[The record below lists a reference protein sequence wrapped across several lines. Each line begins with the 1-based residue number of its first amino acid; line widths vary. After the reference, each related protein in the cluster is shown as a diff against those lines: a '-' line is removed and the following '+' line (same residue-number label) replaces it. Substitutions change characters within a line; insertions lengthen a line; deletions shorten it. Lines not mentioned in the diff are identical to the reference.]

1 MNITDL
7 ILFIDVMRHGSFAA
21 VARDRDIDPSS
32 VSRAIANLEAE
43 LGARLFQRTTR
54 RLAPTEAG
62 RIYFERIEPLINEL
76 ERAKDEA
83 KDVSAQPVGT
93 LRMTT
98 SVSFGQACILP
109 LLPELFRR
117 YPTLQIELLLTDA
130 NLDLIEER
138 IDLAIR
144 LGPRPD
150 VLYIGKKLFDTYYS
164 VVASPSYI
172 QQIGP
177 VLKPSDLIDHKCLLF
192 ALPNYRSKWKF
203 RDKKGVIEE
212 IPVKGH
218 LIISNALALRQAALD
233 SLGPALLANWLIDID
248 LKNGTLVNLFPDYC
262 ITATDFNTAAWLLY
276 PSHSYLPL
284 KVRVVINFLSTSF
297 QCRC

>member
-1 MNITDL
+1 MHIKDL
-7 ILFIDVMRHGSFAA
+7 ILFIDVMRRGSFAA

-32 VSRAIANLEAE
+32 VSRAIANLEVE
-43 LGARLFQRTTR
+43 LGVRLFQRTTR
-54 RLAPTEAG
+54 RLVPTEAG
-62 RIYFERIEPLINEL
+62 RIYFERVEPLVNEL
-76 ERAKDEA
+76 EHAKHA
-83 KDVSAQPVGT
+83 ATDVSAAPVGT

-98 SVSFGQACILP
+98 SVSFGQACILR

-144 LGPRPD
+144 LGPCPD
-150 VLYIGKKLFDTYYS
+150 VFHIGKKLFDTYYY

-172 QQIGP
+172 EQIGP
-177 VLKPSDLIDHKCLLF
+177 VLKPSDLIEHKCLLF

-203 RDKKGVIEE
+203 KDKKGVIEE
-212 IPVKGH
+212 VPVKGQ

-233 SLGPALLANWLIDID
+233 SLGPALLANWLIDTD
-248 LKNGTLVNLFPDYC
+248 LKNGTLVNLFPDHHV
-262 ITATDFNTAAWLLY
+262 TATDFNTAAWLLY
-276 PSHSYLPL
+276 PSRSYLPL
-284 KVRVVINFLSTSF
+284 KVRVVLNFLSASF
-297 QCRC
+297 